1 MKKLFSLLFITIIT
15 CNIHAVSYGPDCYVC
30 FLDSSYHIS
39 KIYDSHYCYA
49 NYNDKKLLLSGLIDN
64 GFWGNKDKRFQNKEY
79 KISLVNRSPG
89 ILHSK
94 NKEFVRRPM
103 SGMGNYKDDYPLLKF
118 ESQDGTIFYHVYGY
132 GDMPVY
138 KTPDCECYWN
148 SRIIQKEDKF
158 NKISAYYFMETYM
171 KYRYDA
177 LTILK
182 ADSTYAISLSLSDSY
197 KCGSIEGMYLLFD
210 DDEVIKDVNI
220 ICEYKYSDGLYK
232 LSATMILSKEQFMR
246 FTKHQIKS
254 VKLGSIESD
263 ITPNKAY
270 KILRLS
276 QTLLNK

>member
-1 MKKLFSLLFITIIT
+1 MFHFAAYAAEGLSPFMRKFNYSNNILSTVNIINQCIMHDVKRLVYT
-15 CNIHAVSYGPDCYVC
+15 
-30 FLDSSYHIS
+30 SS
-39 KIYDSHYCYA
+39 
-49 NYNDKKLLLSGLIDN
+49 
-64 GFWGNKDKRFQNKEY
+64 
-79 KISLVNRSPG
+79 
-89 ILHSK
+89 
-94 NKEFVRRPM
+94 M
-103 SGMGNYKDDYPLLKF
+103 S
-118 ESQDGTIFYHVYGY
+118 VYGY

-148 SRIIQKEDKF
+148 SRIRQKEDKF

-246 FTKHQIKS
+246 FTEHQIKS